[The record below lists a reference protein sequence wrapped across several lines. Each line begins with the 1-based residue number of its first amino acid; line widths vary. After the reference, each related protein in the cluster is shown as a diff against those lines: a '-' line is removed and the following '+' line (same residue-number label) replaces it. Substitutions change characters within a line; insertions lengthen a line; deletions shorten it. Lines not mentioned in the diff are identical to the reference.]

1 MEDLEPWLEKLPTIA
16 FATSPETG
24 ETIAILRG
32 EPMVYR
38 VGTEKTAAQ
47 LNAMY
52 GVRPAQQQAMLA
64 GVTHGWHTPF
74 ADPARYDTHGRLR
87 AESGTGRGIPS

>member
-1 MEDLEPWLEKLPTIA
+1 MEDLDTRLEKLPTIA
-16 FATSPETG
+16 FATLPETG

-32 EPMVYR
+32 EPMYYR

-64 GVTHGWHTPF
+64 GVTHGWHTPL
-74 ADPARYDTHGRLR
+74 ADPARYDTLGELR
-87 AESGTGRGIPS
+87 PGAETRCR